1 MSLLHAPTD
10 CPASPPILMRAVLLH
25 REEVAGSQVEL
36 RHLDL
41 ADLDSIRQFCR
52 ASVDFGHPLDVLIC
66 NAAVMA
72 CPERWQTKQVGLSL
86 VACLPHC

>member
-1 MSLLHAPTD
+1 MHPQSAQH
-10 CPASPPILMRAVLLH
+10 PPPPYSRAVLLH
-25 REEVAGSQVEL
+25 RQEVAGSQVEL

-86 VACLPHC
+86 VACLPLC

>member
-1 MSLLHAPTD
+1 M
-10 CPASPPILMRAVLLH
+10 
-25 REEVAGSQVEL
+25 EL

-72 CPERWQTKQVGLSL
+72 CPERWQTKQVGPIQWLARRTADAYDHYYSSPACRALSSNL
-86 VACLPHC
+86 APIT